1 MRLNIDILFYW
12 LQREFPGTTAQI
24 PCQNSRDTYLRPM
37 FLGTDWEMREHIVV
51 IDNTESIHN
60 VSTPVDC
67 LPVFIGTNGS
77 IPGPYITVPKEASC
91 ARVFNALQKIF
102 DRFQHW
108 KQELEIAVKTKC
120 SFDALIQSCDPL
132 LDVPM
137 SLADNHFR
145 YVSYSKILA
154 QLSGYEEKY
163 VDEGNYLPLDYI
175 NQLTAMPDFTQSEE
189 YRDVYQYN
197 CVGSML
203 HKNIFYHG
211 VFVGRLALPQ
221 GESDWINQYRSQ
233 ILREVADYVEQLY
246 EIVGSFWHRKTSSS
260 RLSTV
265 LLRLLEGQ
273 QVELDV
279 LNRLMMNQGYRPGD
293 ELRLI
298 QMRSH
303 FITNESKMTAA
314 LTSQLEKL
322 WPGSCCMIHVQK
334 LVVFLNLSHYT
345 RFTKKLFNQELA
357 VFLRESLLLA
367 GISRSFTDVRNLQA
381 AYTQTEIA
389 LDVGEELTPTYWYFK
404 YDDYAYWDLL
414 HHGCRSFLPEQ
425 VCHPGINVLRAYDA
439 ANHTELTDTLKAYIA
454 NQYNAVGTANELC
467 VARSTFLKRL
477 ARIEELTKIDLTD
490 FHARIYLA
498 LSFAL
503 FDQHEHEQIA
513 SGIPREY
520 K

>member
-1 MRLNIDILFYW
+1 MKLNSSVIFYW
-12 LQREFPGTTAQI
+12 IQKEYPRASHLFFDKGLVEEYSRPVFPGA
-24 PCQNSRDTYLRPM
+24 SD
-37 FLGTDWEMREHIVV
+37 DMREHIVV
-51 IDNTESIHN
+51 IPCESSKHF
-60 VSTPVDC
+60 VSRDLNS
-67 LPVFIGTNGS
+67 LPIFIGNAVQYKGE
-77 IPGPYITVPKEASC
+77 YILLPENSDCMK
-91 ARVFNALQKIF
+91 VFNTLQRIF
-102 DRFQHW
+102 DRFETW
-108 KQELEIAVKTKC
+108 KTDLEQAVHQKC
-120 SFDALIQSCDPL
+120 SFDAIIQSCDPL
-132 LDVPM
+132 LDEPM
-137 SLADNHFR
+137 CLADNHFR
-145 YVSYSKILA
+145 YVSYSKKLA
-154 QLSGYEEKY
+154 QDSGYEEKY

-260 RLSTV
+260 RLSTM
-265 LLRLLEGQ
+265 LLQLLEGQ

-322 WPGSCCMIHVQK
+322 WPGSCCMIHGQK

-367 GISRSFTDVRNLQA
+367 GISRSFT
-381 AYTQTEIA
+381 
-389 LDVGEELTPTYWYFK
+389 
-404 YDDYAYWDLL
+404 
-414 HHGCRSFLPEQ
+414 
-425 VCHPGINVLRAYDA
+425 
-439 ANHTELTDTLKAYIA
+439 
-454 NQYNAVGTANELC
+454 
-467 VARSTFLKRL
+467 
-477 ARIEELTKIDLTD
+477 
-490 FHARIYLA
+490 
-498 LSFAL
+498 
-503 FDQHEHEQIA
+503 
-513 SGIPREY
+513 
-520 K
+520 